1 MRDGFPHAVAVG
13 LGLLAAV
20 LYNRRLGWLSVTIIQ
35 PTSAMGGGF
44 LRSPRLFEFKIGPAL
59 RVDFIQ
65 TKAVMERWSP
75 AAMHLGEVRNEMAIP
90 GVRYCS
96 RRPSWR
102 KRDDLFTAA

>member
-1 MRDGFPHAVAVG
+1 
-13 LGLLAAV
+13 
-20 LYNRRLGWLSVTIIQ
+20 
-35 PTSAMGGGF
+35 MGGGF